1 MASFLNASLMSN
13 VSSVLSMGADA
24 VKFARQAVKG
34 MGQDARFFRDSKKG
48 ALSSFFGVN
57 LIPRRPYAPCV
68 RAPPRSDTTALP
80 VPYCAQVR
88 SASSASSCSPP
99 TSTS

>member
-57 LIPRRPYAPCV
+57 LIPRPVFV
-68 RAPPRSDTTALP
+68 RARARRPALTRPPSPFPTA
-80 VPYCAQVR
+80 R
-88 SASSASSCSPP
+88 R
-99 TSTS
+99 

>member
-48 ALSSFFGVN
+48 ALSSFFG
-57 LIPRRPYAPCV
+57 
-68 RAPPRSDTTALP
+68 
-80 VPYCAQVR
+80 
-88 SASSASSCSPP
+88 P
-99 TSTS
+99 T